1 MKRIQTLDQILDI
14 VRNTRKKKRLAVA
27 VPHDPA
33 TLSALRHSY
42 DDGIVNVLLFG
53 DEKIIRRIADQNRID
68 IRPFQITNSTDPIEA
83 VDRTVESV
91 IKGQAH
97 LIMKG
102 SVPTSKVLGAVLHKG
117 KELLP
122 KGRILSHLAPFYSP
136 VNQRLLIMTDAA
148 VNINPTLARKVH
160 IITNSI
166 DAARKLGIHTP
177 RVAVLAAVEKVNV
190 TKMPVTGE
198 AKLLE
203 KMGNAGLFGNALI
216 EGPLAL
222 DNAVSMISAKL
233 KHTRGT
239 VAGKA
244 DILVAP
250 DIEAANILYK
260 SIISFTDITM
270 ATVVVG
276 ARVPIVMPSR
286 SDSEKT
292 KTASIGLASFLSEL

>member
-1 MKRIQTLDQILDI
+1 MKRIQNLEQILDI
-14 VRNTRKKKRLAVA
+14 VRNNHEKKQLAVA

-33 TLSALRHSY
+33 TLSALRDSY
-42 DDGIVNVLLFG
+42 EDNIVNVLLVG
-53 DEKIIRRIADQNRID
+53 DKHIIQRIAAKHQID
-68 IRPFQITNSTDPIEA
+68 IHAFQIIHVTDPVKA
-83 VDRTVESV
+83 VERTVQSV
-91 IKGQAH
+91 IDGQAH

-117 KELLP
+117 KELIP
-122 KGRILSHLAPFYSP
+122 KGKILTHLAPFYSP

-160 IITNSI
+160 IISNSI
-166 DAARKLGIHTP
+166 DAARKLGIAKP
-177 RVAVLAAVEKVNV
+177 KVAVLTAVEKVNV

-222 DNAVSMISAKL
+222 DNAVSMVSARR
-233 KHTRGT
+233 KHTRGK

-292 KTASIGLASFLSEL
+292 KTASIGLASFLSEV